1 MGKIV
6 NTLLQTGERNV
17 QPNDSTQKTGQSKA
31 ATPGQPVAT
40 VDNGSLGATP
50 SRPVATIDDESLGAT
65 PVFSK
70 SSLDQESHRTGVGGD
85 KVKFHHQHKSPD
97 RTGTEDSRTTQ
108 ECKETHVGSIGL
120 ETEESNVEIVSKGSR
135 HSSVK
140 ELDVS
145 PPTNSTEP
153 LDNPPAD
160 DLHNS
165 LTLSD
170 SQLQDKWFL
179 TFEQFVEGLNKE
191 PELCQF
197 FAEQN
202 LMDLTGSSPVD
213 PVLSSYTR
221 TVLASAPL

>member
-6 NTLLQTGERNV
+6 NTLLQTGERNI
-17 QPNDSTQKTGQSKA
+17 QPNHSDSTQETGQPLA
-31 ATPGQPVAT
+31 DTPEQPVAT
-40 VDNGSLGATP
+40 IDDGSLGATP
-50 SRPVATIDDESLGAT
+50 VLYN
-65 PVFSK
+65 
-70 SSLDQESHRTGVGGD
+70 SSLNQESHRTGVGGD
-85 KVKFHHQHKSPD
+85 KGKVHYQDEFPD
-97 RTGTEDSRTTQ
+97 ITGAEVSRTTQ
-108 ECKETHVGSIGL
+108 EYKETHIGSIGL
-120 ETEESNVEIVSKGSR
+120 ETEESSVKIVSKGSG

-140 ELDVS
+140 QLDVS
-145 PPTNSTEP
+145 SPTSSTEP
-153 LDNPPAD
+153 QDNPPAD

-165 LTLSD
+165 LTLDAVSD
-170 SQLQDKWFL
+170 SEIQDKWFL

-221 TVLASAPL
+221 TVLASSPL